1 MEKII
6 SIVVPCYNEEESI
19 EIFYNEIEKVFKT
32 IKGAGFELIFID
44 DGSNDKSKSIM
55 QDLSKK
61 DERVKY
67 VSFSR
72 NFGKE
77 AGMYAGLSEVTG
89 DYATIMD
96 VDLQDPPEYLKIMYE
111 TLEKEDYDCVALYT
125 KSHEGY
131 SAIRKSF
138 TNLWYKLID
147 RISNSKQMP
156 GARDFRLMTKQMVD
170 TIISM
175 QEYNRYIKGFFGYIG
190 FKTKWISYNA
200 PERKQGVS
208 KYSIKSLFKYAIEG
222 ITSFSTLPLIIS
234 VYVGLLFCLVSFIV
248 IIGIIIKT
256 LVYGDPTPG
265 WPSLACIIIFVSGIQ
280 LFFLGIIGTYISK
293 IKLKIKNRPVYIIK
307 EKNTNKK

>member
-67 VSFSR
+67 ISFSR

-131 SAIRKSF
+131 SAIRKGF

-293 IKLKIKNRPVYIIK
+293 IYLEVKNRPVYIIK